1 MQLYLR
7 LPGTPVPLASQHS
20 FIIGVNSRKNCSSK
34 KVIYQSSLS
43 DESASQLFLRELNI
57 TSLTLGVG
65 SDLISVGTA
74 PVWPEKKS
82 QCLKITEKKS
92 HSILRAKRANFTFW
106 VGNWKCQKWCNFLKL
121 LEPYFPPIFY
131 LIEIQI
137 HQKSCSFLWNDV
149 VQLTKLSFLLRDKQ
163 RQWANFDLGN

>member
-1 MQLYLR
+1 MVKMQLYLR
-7 LPGTPVPLASQHS
+7 LQGTPVPLASQHS
-20 FIIGVNSRKNCSSK
+20 FIIGVNSRKNCSK

-74 PVWPEKKS
+74 PVWPEKKV
-82 QCLKITEKKS
+82 TVFENHRKKS
-92 HSILRAKRANFTFW
+92 HSTMRAKRATFTFW
-106 VGNWKCQKWCNFLKL
+106 VEKMVQFGDFFLYHIYGIHL
-121 LEPYFPPIFY
+121 LIFFY

-137 HQKSCSFLWNDV
+137 HQKSCSFL
-149 VQLTKLSFLLRDKQ
+149 
-163 RQWANFDLGN
+163 